1 MADSP
6 VSDVERLRLRAR
18 PRGLPVMRQR
28 WRHLGFLHWAVDP
41 VALAALLPRS
51 LELDTWQGQAFVGVV
66 PFTVHGTRPP
76 FLPAIPWLSDFHEL
90 NVRTYVHRR
99 GRDPGVWFFSL
110 DAASRLAV
118 WGARATYKLPYFHAS
133 IALAH
138 SESGAISFSSRRA
151 AGAGGRPRFACSYQ
165 PSSSRPSSKQPSEQ
179 SSKQSSEPLSAPAEL
194 AVGTRDF
201 FLVERYLLYSWDG
214 TRLRS
219 ARVWHQPYPIAP
231 ARIADLSQDVTDA
244 ARVEVEAGRPPI
256 AHYCREVDVRIYAP
270 TVVKEPVTEAIFDP
284 TTPLAQPQLLSG

>member
-18 PRGLPVMRQR
+18 PKGLPVMRQR
-28 WRHLGFLHWAVDP
+28 WQHLGFLHWAVDP

-66 PFTVHGTRPP
+66 PFTIRGTRPP
-76 FLPAIPWLSDFHEL
+76 FLPPIPWLSDFHEL

-118 WGARATYKLPYFHAS
+118 WGARAAYKLPYFHAS
-133 IALAH
+133 IALAR
-138 SESGAISFSSRRA
+138 SEGGAISFSSRRSA
-151 AGAGGRPRFACSYQ
+151 EGERSGFACSYQ
-165 PSSSRPSSKQPSEQ
+165 PSSESS
-179 SSKQSSEPLSAPAEL
+179 SAPSEL

-219 ARVWHQPYPIAP
+219 ARVWHQPYPVAP
-231 ARIADLSQDVTDA
+231 ARIADLSQGVTDA
-244 ARVEVEAGRPPI
+244 AGVEVEADRAPI
-256 AHYCREVDVRIYAP
+256 AHYCEEVDVRIYAP
-270 TVVKEPVTEAIFDP
+270 TVVREPVTEAIIDP
-284 TTPLAQPQLLSG
+284 ATPLAQPQLLSG